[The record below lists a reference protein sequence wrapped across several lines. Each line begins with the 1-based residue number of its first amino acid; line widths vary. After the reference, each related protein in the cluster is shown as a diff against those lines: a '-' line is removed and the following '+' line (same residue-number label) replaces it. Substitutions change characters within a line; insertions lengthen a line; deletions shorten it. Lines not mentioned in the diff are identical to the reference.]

1 MDHHILESLL
11 RRKIQD
17 QQFIDL
23 YWKLVRA
30 GYVERGRGYSTEVG
44 VPQGS
49 LVSPILSN
57 IYLHEFDVYMRELS
71 EELSSKKKEISKV
84 NPKIVNYTSRMKK
97 C

>member
-1 MDHHILESLL
+1 MDHHILESLI

-30 GYVERGRGYSTEVG
+30 GYVERGIGYYTGVG

-57 IYLHEFDVYMRELS
+57 IYLHEFDVYMRELT
-71 EELSSKKKEISKV
+71 EELASKEKVISKV
-84 NPKIVNYTSRMKK
+84 NSKIVNYTSRMKK